1 MTETEKTIIKKFIA
15 DKILWVLCRRHIS
28 CNKRKHLKL
37 PQDALNKFVKNLNFT
52 MDTFDNFVPH
62 FLDIKI
68 HSDGL
73 SIYCKNTNL
82 EQYTHYNS
90 YLLNPKHLGFLP
102 LYIDLSLFVIKIS
115 YKQNSLKF

>member
-1 MTETEKTIIKKFIA
+1 MTETEKIIIKKFIA

-82 EQYTHYNS
+82 EQ
-90 YLLNPKHLGFLP
+90 
-102 LYIDLSLFVIKIS
+102 
-115 YKQNSLKF
+115 